1 MSSASAVVKKN
12 LTLRSSDGETFEVE
26 ENVAMLSQTIKHMI
40 EDDCAQSVIPVPN
53 VKSQT
58 LTRVI
63 EYCKNHV
70 QSSESE
76 SESES
81 EALQT
86 WDAEFIE
93 VDQTALCELI
103 LAANYLD
110 IKGLLDLTCQTVA
123 NMMKGKSFEEIRKIF
138 NIKNDFT
145 PEEEEEIRKE
155 NQWAFD

>member
-1 MSSASAVVKKN
+1 M
-12 LTLRSSDGETFEVE
+12 DGKTFEVE

-58 LTRVI
+58 LARVI

-76 SESES
+76 SKSESES

-93 VDQTALCELI
+93 VEQTALCELI
-103 LAANYLD
+103 L
-110 IKGLLDLTCQTVA
+110 V
-123 NMMKGKSFEEIRKIF
+123 R
-138 NIKNDFT
+138 T
-145 PEEEEEIRKE
+145 PL
-155 NQWAFD
+155 FF

>member
-1 MSSASAVVKKN
+1 MSSTGAVVKKN
-12 LTLRSSDGETFEVE
+12 LTLMSSDGKTFEVE

-58 LTRVI
+58 LAHVI

-76 SESES
+76 SKSESES

-93 VDQTALCELI
+93 VEQTALCELI
-103 LAANYLD
+103 L
-110 IKGLLDLTCQTVA
+110 V
-123 NMMKGKSFEEIRKIF
+123 R
-138 NIKNDFT
+138 T
-145 PEEEEEIRKE
+145 PL
-155 NQWAFD
+155 FF